1 MLNFKLNNDLKDLQI
16 EIGEDNYRT
25 FSVILK
31 KANNYYYSG
40 IFVSIVSFV
49 SFALLV
55 IDLIYFHLSSLKI
68 TFVAFALFLL
78 ALFLFITSLKLLNA
92 AHDFIVPILL
102 KIKLKEFLLLSLKT
116 HKDQEL

>member
-25 FSVILK
+25 FSVIINR
-31 KANNYYYSG
+31 AHNYYHLG
-40 IFVSIVSFV
+40 IFTSISCI
-49 SFALLV
+49 ALLV
-55 IDLIYFHLSSLKI
+55 IDIFYFHLSSLKI

-78 ALFLFITSLKLLNA
+78 ALFLLITAIKLINK

-102 KIKLKEFLLLSLKT
+102 KIKLKEYLLLQLKT

>member
-1 MLNFKLNNDLKDLQI
+1 MLNSKLKNDLKDLQI

-25 FSVILK
+25 FSMILEN
-31 KANNYYYSG
+31 AYNYYHSG
-40 IFVSIVSFV
+40 IFVSIGSV
-49 SFALLV
+49 ALFV

-68 TFVAFALFLL
+68 TIVAFALFWL
-78 ALFLFITSLKLLNA
+78 ALFLFIKSLKLLDK

>member
-31 KANNYYYSG
+31 RANNYYHSG
-40 IFVSIVSFV
+40 IFVSIVSF
-49 SFALLV
+49 ALFV

-68 TFVAFALFLL
+68 TFVAFALFLI
-78 ALFLFITSLKLLNA
+78 ALFLLITAIKLINK

-102 KIKLKEFLLLSLKT
+102 KIKLKEYLLLQLKT

>member
-31 KANNYYYSG
+31 KAHNYYHLG
-40 IFVSIVSFV
+40 IFTSISCI
-49 SFALLV
+49 ALFV
-55 IDLIYFHLSSLKI
+55 IDIFYFHLSSLKI

-78 ALFLFITSLKLLNA
+78 ALFLLITAIKLINK

-102 KIKLKEFLLLSLKT
+102 KIKLKEYLLLQLKT

>member
-40 IFVSIVSFV
+40 IFVSIVSF
-49 SFALLV
+49 ALLV

-78 ALFLFITSLKLLNA
+78 ALFLFITSLKLQNT

-102 KIKLKEFLLLSLKT
+102 KIKLKEYLLLQLKT

>member
-31 KANNYYYSG
+31 KSNNYYYSG
-40 IFVSIVSFV
+40 IFVSIV

-78 ALFLFITSLKLLNA
+78 ALFLLITAIKLINK

-102 KIKLKEFLLLSLKT
+102 KIKLKEYLLLQVKT

>member
-1 MLNFKLNNDLKDLQI
+1 MLNSKLNNDLKDLQN

-31 KANNYYYSG
+31 RAHNYYHLG
-40 IFVSIVSFV
+40 IFTSISCI
-49 SFALLV
+49 ALLV
-55 IDLIYFHLSSLKI
+55 IDIFYFHLSSLKI

-78 ALFLFITSLKLLNA
+78 ALFLLITAIKLINK

-102 KIKLKEFLLLSLKT
+102 KIKLKEYLLLQVNT

>member
-40 IFVSIVSFV
+40 IFVSIVSF
-49 SFALLV
+49 ALLV

-78 ALFLFITSLKLLNA
+78 ALFLLITAIKLINK

-102 KIKLKEFLLLSLKT
+102 KIKLKEYLLLQLKT

>member
-25 FSVILK
+25 FSVILNR
-31 KANNYYYSG
+31 AHNYYHLG
-40 IFVSIVSFV
+40 ILTSISCI
-49 SFALLV
+49 ALLV
-55 IDLIYFHLSSLKI
+55 IDIFYFHLSSLKI

-78 ALFLFITSLKLLNA
+78 ALFLLITAIKLINK

-102 KIKLKEFLLLSLKT
+102 KIKLKEYLLLHLKT

>member
-16 EIGEDNYRT
+16 EIGEDHYRT

-31 KANNYYYSG
+31 KAHNYYHLG
-40 IFVSIVSFV
+40 IFTSISCI
-49 SFALLV
+49 ALLV
-55 IDLIYFHLSSLKI
+55 IDIFYFHLSSLKI

-78 ALFLFITSLKLLNA
+78 ALFLLITAIKLINK

-102 KIKLKEFLLLSLKT
+102 KIKLKEYVLLQIKT

>member
-31 KANNYYYSG
+31 RANNYYHSG
-40 IFVSIVSFV
+40 IFVSIV

-78 ALFLFITSLKLLNA
+78 ALFLLITAIKLINK

-102 KIKLKEFLLLSLKT
+102 KIKLKEYLLLQLKT

>member
-1 MLNFKLNNDLKDLQI
+1 MLNFKLNNDLKDLQN
-16 EIGEDNYRT
+16 EIGEDHYRT
-25 FSVILK
+25 FSMILK
-31 KANNYYYSG
+31 RAYNYYHSG
-40 IFVSIVSFV
+40 IIVSIGSIAF
-49 SFALLV
+49 FV
-55 IDLIYFHLSSLKI
+55 IDLIYFHLSLLTI

-78 ALFLFITSLKLLNA
+78 ALFLLIKSLKLLNK

>member
-16 EIGEDNYRT
+16 EIGEDNYRP

-31 KANNYYYSG
+31 RANNYYHSG
-40 IFVSIVSFV
+40 IFVSIGSI
-49 SFALLV
+49 ALFV

-78 ALFLFITSLKLLNA
+78 ALFLFITSLKLLNT

>member
-31 KANNYYYSG
+31 KAHNYYHLG
-40 IFVSIVSFV
+40 ILTSISCI
-49 SFALLV
+49 ALLV

-78 ALFLFITSLKLLNA
+78 ALFLLITAIKLINK

-102 KIKLKEFLLLSLKT
+102 KIKLKEYLLLQLKT